1 MAKGPKQPTVSGS
14 TQAAATRDDR
24 PGVNPAYTQLLV
36 ARTAS
41 KDAAFLLPHLRP
53 GMTLLDC
60 GCGHG
65 TTTTDLAEVVAPGRV
80 VGIDL
85 DEERIV
91 AARKHAAERGVN
103 NVDFQTANVY
113 QLPFPDD
120 FFDVAFE
127 NQILMYLKEPI
138 KAVQEIRRVLKQ
150 GGVFGARDSDFSAIR
165 ANLNPVLDHSLELTL
180 SWYAHR
186 GTTLQFGRRLRGV
199 LGRAGFC
206 RIEASASCDSYGTPE
221 TVKQWAEVMMGNVQQ
236 ADFIKFTIDSGQA
249 DMESLDRMCIAWKA
263 WGEHPDSFCAQI
275 KCEAVGWKE

>member
-1 MAKGPKQPTVSGS
+1 MANSPKQPSDDS
-14 TQAAATRDDR
+14 LTQAPATQNVR

-36 ARTAS
+36 ARTVS
-41 KDAAFLLPHLRP
+41 KDAAFLVPHLHP

-65 TTTTDLAEVVAPGRV
+65 TITTGLAEVVAPGRV

-85 DEERIV
+85 DAERII
-91 AARKHAAERGVN
+91 AARKYAAERGVN

-113 QLPFPDD
+113 QMPFPDD
-120 FFDVAFE
+120 FFDAAFE

-138 KAVQEIRRVLKQ
+138 KAVQEVRRVLKQ

-165 ANLNPVLDHSLELTL
+165 ANLNPVLDHSLELAL

-199 LGRAGFC
+199 LGRARFC

-236 ADFIKFTIDSGQA
+236 ADFVKFVIESGWA
-249 DMESLDRMCIAWKA
+249 DRETLDRIKIAWKE
-263 WGEHPDSFCAQI
+263 WGEHPVSFLAQI